1 MSCSSESCST
11 PFWASW
17 RMSSPVCWSVT
28 CFVGT
33 LLTGPRNM
41 SATMTPLIITEA
53 RPAEPSAKG
62 PVLRVENVSKSFGT
76 NCALCPVSLQIG
88 RGEVVAIVGRSGSGK
103 STLLRLI
110 AGLEEPTTG
119 RIFIDDE
126 PLPPGVNPRAR
137 LMFQDAALLPW
148 LSVLENVLLATP
160 RGTDRRQVARA
171 ALEHVGLAARER
183 EWPLVLSGGQRQ
195 RVALARALASA
206 AELILF
212 DEPLGAL
219 DALTRLEMQNLIER
233 LWLESRFSA
242 VLVTHDVE
250 EAVALA
256 NRVLVMEGGQL
267 IFETRVDL
275 ERPRARSGRAF
286 IDLKERVLAQV
297 MHGQRSPS
305 KTQLAGVNR

>member
-1 MSCSSESCST
+1 
-11 PFWASW
+11 
-17 RMSSPVCWSVT
+17 
-28 CFVGT
+28 
-33 LLTGPRNM
+33 M
-41 SATMTPLIITEA
+41 SATLTPLTITA
-53 RPAEPSAKG
+53 ASPAAPLPKG
-62 PVLRVENVSKSFGT
+62 SLLKIENVSKSFGA
-76 NCALCPVSLQIG
+76 NPALYPVGLQIA

-110 AGLEEPTTG
+110 AGLDAPTAG
-119 RIFIDDE
+119 SIFIDDE
-126 PLPPGVNPRAR
+126 PLRSGINPRAR

-160 RGTDRRQVARA
+160 RGPDRRQIARA
-171 ALEHVGLAARER
+171 ALEDVGLATRER

-250 EAVALA
+250 EAVVLA
-256 NRVLVMEGGQL
+256 DRVLVMESGKL
-267 IFETRVDL
+267 VFETAVDL
-275 ERPRARSGRAF
+275 ERPRARSSRLF
-286 IDLKERVLAQV
+286 VDLKERVLAQV
-297 MHGQRSPS
+297 MQGR
-305 KTQLAGVNR
+305 